1 MHTKRRNYRILT
13 LAASLAVT
21 LLPRLEAEPAF
32 VPNDPYFAPDSDDWY
47 GQWHLVDQA
56 FGGNMDVNV
65 QDAWNNGITGKGVT
79 IGFVGG
85 GFETTHPDLAPNYVA
100 ADSWDFAGNDSVPDP
115 VDDNAGTAEA
125 GIAAARGGNGI
136 GVTGVAP
143 YASIAGLRIDSTR
156 SADFVEGVL
165 YHSSGSN
172 TSIDI
177 KVLSYP
183 IPYGS
188 PTFVSISA
196 EQKAALKESAE
207 AGTIHVVGAGD
218 SRQAP
223 PREWANWG
231 DSNKQD
237 LLNESS
243 VIAVAS
249 FASYGGHAVHSSY
262 GNNVFVTAPS
272 SADGDR
278 YGYFGDH
285 GVGISSTDRVGPNGY
300 GWLDPYG
307 GSTDFRPDYT
317 NALNGSAAAAPLVA
331 GVLAL
336 TKEVQPNLDTRFAK
350 HLLVRTSTK
359 VDTQFGD
366 WQSNAAGNH
375 FNPSYGFGLINAS
388 KLVSVATEYAG
399 VTPLITETTEGVV
412 NQDIPGLVNDSMPA
426 SAEFTLTTTAA
437 PIEDIL
443 VTLTIDH
450 KFVENI
456 EAYLTSP
463 SGTRTRLM
471 INGSTLGGSI
481 GTQPVEWTLLANAF
495 WGENGAG
502 TWKLELRDL
511 NSDFY
516 YGDNTPYIGQW
527 LSFGVEAHF
536 GELIAVP
543 EPRTEMLLA
552 ASGIVFLMRRRV
564 YAARSKS
571 AF

>member
-1 MHTKRRNYRILT
+1 MHAKRPNYQL
-13 LAASLAVT
+13 LALVASLAAAFPHGV
-21 LLPRLEAEPAF
+21 EAQSTTPF
-32 VPNDPYFAPDSDDWY
+32 VPNDPYFAPEDFNSGDPS
-47 GQWHLVDQA
+47 GQWHLVDQVY
-56 FGGNMDVNV
+56 GGNMDVNV
-65 QDAWNNGITGKGVT
+65 QDAWNNGVTGQGVT

-85 GFETTHPDLAPNYVA
+85 GFETAHPDLAPNYVA
-100 ADSWDFAGNDSVPDP
+100 ADSWDFAGNDPLPDP
-115 VDDNAGTAEA
+115 VDDNAGTAAA

-143 YASIAGLRIDSTR
+143 YASIAGLRIDSAR
-156 SADFVEGVL
+156 SADFVDGVL

-172 TSIDI
+172 TNIDI
-177 KVLSYP
+177 KVLGYP
-183 IPYGS
+183 TPYGS
-188 PTFVSISA
+188 PTFVSVSA

-218 SRQAP
+218 TRPSS
-223 PREWANWG
+223 PRGWENLG
-231 DSNKQD
+231 DSNKHD

-249 FASYGGHAVHSSY
+249 FASYGGHAVHSSF

-272 SADGDR
+272 SADQYR
-278 YGYFGDH
+278 YYEDT

-300 GWLDPYG
+300 GWLDAYG
-307 GSTDFRPDYT
+307 EPMDIRPDYT
-317 NALNGSAAAAPLVA
+317 NAFNGSAPASALVA

-336 TKEVQPNLDTRFAK
+336 AKEGQPNLDTRFAK
-350 HLLVRTSTK
+350 HLLVRTSTM
-359 VDTQFGD
+359 VDTQFGQ

-388 KLVSVATEYAG
+388 KLVSTATEYTG
-399 VTPLITETTEGVV
+399 VTPLITETTQGVV
-412 NQDIPGLVNDSMPA
+412 NQSIPGLVDDSMPA

-471 INGSTLGGSI
+471 IAGSSLDGVISP
-481 GTQPVEWTLLANAF
+481 QPLEWTLLANAF

-502 TWKLELRDL
+502 TWKLELTDM
-511 NSDFY
+511 NSNFY
-516 YGDNTPYIGQW
+516 YGDATAYVGKW

-536 GELIAVP
+536 GELVTVP
-543 EPRTEMLLA
+543 EPSASMLLTL
-552 ASGIVFLMRRRV
+552 SGIGLLISRRR
-564 YAARSKS
+564 ARAK
-571 AF
+571 A